1 VSVLPAKVYRY
12 RGKPGWTPESAAD
25 DIPPPPPVSE
35 RFQALRDQRS
45 AEARARM
52 TAFCAHRDEGMG
64 IPEAS
69 RLAGVHVSTGRRY
82 EALRRGTG
90 RAA

>member
-1 VSVLPAKVYRY
+1 MSAFVAEIYRY
-12 RGKPGWTPESAAD
+12 RGKPGWVPESAAD

-45 AEARARM
+45 AQAQARM
-52 TAFCAHRDEGMG
+52 AAFGAHRDEGLDVA
-64 IPEAS
+64 EAS

-90 RAA
+90 DQ